1 MCLKNIMYAKPAMP
15 MYCKIIETI
24 LNKANFPLKKIKI
37 KLGLYKRVTVT
48 VKCEPSTGAD

>member
-24 LNKANFPLKKIKI
+24 LNTVTLPLKK
-37 KLGLYKRVTVT
+37 V
-48 VKCEPSTGAD
+48 